1 VSAVRRACREIAAL
15 PLRVYRLVLS
25 PLLPPSCRFEPTC
38 SAYAIDAILRH
49 GALRGT
55 LLALRR
61 LLRCQ
66 PHSAGGR
73 DPVPAATR

>member
-1 VSAVRRACREIAAL
+1 VSAVSRVWRETVAL
-15 PLRVYRLVLS
+15 PLQAYRLMVS

-38 SAYAIDAILRH
+38 SAYAIDAILHH

-66 PHSAGGR
+66 PRSAGGY
-73 DPVPAATR
+73 DPVPATTR